1 MIAISADF
9 DPVHKG
15 HEELIRKGKE
25 IAIEKGS
32 KLVIYMNKGYS
43 ANHAPFFTPFEAR
56 KEMVL
61 ALGAD
66 KVIGVEGLHHRLV
79 LSYSV
84 PIRLAQMHE
93 DGVTDY
99 ITAADISLEEVKNY
113 AQPFIDEGNFLG
125 IPQDFPNRNVIRWY
139 AINEFLSRK
148 YNHRIDF
155 HLIGELTSPKNLNIP
170 DAPKKISGRF
180 IRKDILDNDLV
191 IRKEIRKLLPKTS
204 VEILEREIEKGTI
217 PGKRNMKLLKHK
229 MNTYSRSSLTNIAYL
244 NGKVIN
250 KIVEG
255 RFYKEDEE
263 SIWASFRR
271 AGYGPVMTRLSASC
285 IEEEVTKE
293 EVLKLMRKY
302 EKKGI
307 IPEGQT
313 IKKTIE
319 RAWYVAEEVDKG
331 SSAKEANEKFR
342 KRKNLNLNPLMT
354 LEAGLNLTKF
364 EAKKIHEGIE
374 AKIFVDK
381 DNKISCE
388 IKEKKIKIK
397 TNLKIPSKEV
407 SYLRYILDSRYIPV
421 SGKLIKNSR
430 NDFRVKITIHDE

>member
-15 HEELIRKGKE
+15 HQELIKKARE
-25 IAIEKGS
+25 IADEKDIEV
-32 KLVIYMNKGYS
+32 VIYMNKGYS

-56 KEMVL
+56 KEMAL

-66 KVIGVEGLHHRLV
+66 KVIGIEGLHHRLI

-84 PIRLAQMHE
+84 PIRLAKMHE

-113 AQPFIDEGNFLG
+113 AQRFINEGSFLG
-125 IPQDFPNRNVIRWY
+125 MPQDFPNRNVIRWY
-139 AINEFLSRK
+139 AINEFLSKKFNRK
-148 YNHRIDF
+148 IDF
-155 HLIGELTSPKNLNIP
+155 HLIPEVTQ
-170 DAPKKISGRF
+170 PKKISGRF
-180 IRKDILDNDLV
+180 IRKDILKNGLV
-191 IRKEIRKLLPKTS
+191 ISEDIRKLLPKTTI
-204 VEILEREIEKGTI
+204 EILEREIENGTI
-217 PGKRNMKLLKHK
+217 PGKRNMKVLKHK
-229 MNTYSRSSLTNIAYL
+229 MNTYSRSNLTNIAYL

-255 RFYKEDEE
+255 RFYKDDEE

-271 AGYGPVMTRLSASC
+271 ADYGPVMTRLAASC
-285 IEEEVTKE
+285 IEEEVTKD
-293 EVLKLMRKY
+293 EVLKLMRHY
-302 EKKGI
+302 EEKGV
-307 IPEGQT
+307 IPPEQNVDK
-313 IKKTIE
+313 IIE

-331 SSAKEANEKFR
+331 VPAKEANEKFR
-342 KRKNLNLNPLMT
+342 KKQNLKLNPLLS

-364 EAKKIHEGIE
+364 EAKKVHEGLD
-374 AKIFVDK
+374 AKIFIDK

-397 TNLKIPSKEV
+397 TNLKLPSKEV
-407 SYLRYILDSRYIPV
+407 TYLRYILDSRYIPV
-421 SGKLIKNSR
+421 SGELIKNKR
-430 NDFRVKITIHDE
+430 KKKKKKITIHNQ

>member
-15 HEELIRKGKE
+15 HQELIKKARE
-25 IAIEKGS
+25 IADEKDIEV
-32 KLVIYMNKGYS
+32 VIYMNKGYS

-56 KEMVL
+56 KEMAL

-66 KVIGVEGLHHRLV
+66 KVIGIEGLHHRLI

-84 PIRLAQMHE
+84 PIRLAKMHE

-113 AQPFIDEGNFLG
+113 AQRFINEGSFLG
-125 IPQDFPNRNVIRWY
+125 MPQDFPNRNVIRWY
-139 AINEFLSRK
+139 AINEFLSKKFNRK
-148 YNHRIDF
+148 IDF
-155 HLIGELTSPKNLNIP
+155 HLIPEVTQ
-170 DAPKKISGRF
+170 PKKISGRF
-180 IRKDILDNDLV
+180 IRKDILKNGLV
-191 IRKEIRKLLPKTS
+191 ISEDIRKLLPKTTI
-204 VEILEREIEKGTI
+204 EILEREIENGTI
-217 PGKRNMKLLKHK
+217 PGKRNMKVLKHK
-229 MNTYSRSSLTNIAYL
+229 MNTYSRSNLTNIAYL

-255 RFYKEDEE
+255 RFYKDDEE

-271 AGYGPVMTRLSASC
+271 ADYGPVMTRLAASC
-285 IEEEVTKE
+285 IEEEVTKD
-293 EVLKLMRKY
+293 EVLKLMRHY
-302 EKKGI
+302 EEKGV
-307 IPEGQT
+307 IPPEQNVDK
-313 IKKTIE
+313 IIE

-331 SSAKEANEKFR
+331 VPAKEANEKFR
-342 KRKNLNLNPLMT
+342 KKQNLKLNPLLS

-364 EAKKIHEGIE
+364 EAKKVHEGLD
-374 AKIFVDK
+374 AKIFIDK

-397 TNLKIPSKEV
+397 TNLKLPSKEV
-407 SYLRYILDSRYIPV
+407 TYLRYILDSRYIPV
-421 SGKLIKNSR
+421 SGELIKNKR
-430 NDFRVKITIHDE
+430 NDYRVKITIHNQ

>member
-15 HEELIRKGKE
+15 HEELIKKARE
-25 IAIEKGS
+25 IADEKGIEV
-32 KLVIYMNKGYS
+32 VIYMNKGYS

-56 KEMVL
+56 KEMAL

-66 KVIGVEGLHHRLV
+66 KVIGIEGLHHRLI

-84 PIRLAQMHE
+84 PIRLAKMQE

-113 AQPFIDEGNFLG
+113 AQRFINEGSFLG
-125 IPQDFPNRNVIRWY
+125 MPQDFPNRNVIRWY
-139 AINEFLSRK
+139 AINEFLSKKFNRK
-148 YNHRIDF
+148 IDF
-155 HLIGELTSPKNLNIP
+155 HLIPEVTH
-170 DAPKKISGRF
+170 PKKISGRF
-180 IRKDILDNDLV
+180 IRKDILKNDLV
-191 IRKEIRKLLPKTS
+191 LSKDIKKLLPETTI
-204 VEILEREIEKGTI
+204 EILEREIEKGTI
-217 PGKRNMKLLKHK
+217 PGKRNMKVLKHK
-229 MNTYSRSSLTNIAYL
+229 MNTYSRSNLTNIAYL

-255 RFYKEDEE
+255 RFYKDDEE

-271 AGYGPVMTRLSASC
+271 ADYGPVMTRLAASC
-285 IEEEVTKE
+285 IEEEVTKD
-293 EVLKLMRKY
+293 EVLKLMRHY
-302 EKKGI
+302 EEKGV
-307 IPEGQT
+307 IPPEQNVDK
-313 IKKTIE
+313 IIE

-331 SSAKEANEKFR
+331 VPAKEANEKFR
-342 KRKNLNLNPLMT
+342 KKQNLKLNPLLS

-364 EAKKIHEGIE
+364 EAKKVHEGLD
-374 AKIFVDK
+374 AKIFIDK

-397 TNLKIPSKEV
+397 TNLKLPSKEV
-407 SYLRYILDSRYIPV
+407 TYLRYILDSRYIPV
-421 SGKLIKNSR
+421 SGELIKNKR
-430 NDFRVKITIHDE
+430 NDYRVKITIHNQ

>member
-15 HEELIRKGKE
+15 HEELIKKARE
-25 IAIEKGS
+25 IADEKGIEV
-32 KLVIYMNKGYS
+32 VIYMNKGYS

-56 KEMVL
+56 KEMAL

-66 KVIGVEGLHHRLV
+66 KVIGIEGLHHRLI

-84 PIRLAQMHE
+84 PIRLAKMHE

-113 AQPFIDEGNFLG
+113 AQRFINEGSFLG
-125 IPQDFPNRNVIRWY
+125 MPQDFPNRNVIRWY
-139 AINEFLSRK
+139 AINEFLSKKFNRK
-148 YNHRIDF
+148 IDF
-155 HLIGELTSPKNLNIP
+155 HLIPEVTQ
-170 DAPKKISGRF
+170 PKKISGRF
-180 IRKDILDNDLV
+180 IRKDILKNGLV
-191 IRKEIRKLLPKTS
+191 ISEDIRKLLPKTTI
-204 VEILEREIEKGTI
+204 EILEREIENGTI
-217 PGKRNMKLLKHK
+217 PGKRNMKVLKHK
-229 MNTYSRSSLTNIAYL
+229 MNTYSRSNLTNIAYL

-255 RFYKEDEE
+255 RFYKDDEE

-271 AGYGPVMTRLSASC
+271 ADYGPVMTRLAASC
-285 IEEEVTKE
+285 IEEEVTKD
-293 EVLKLMRKY
+293 EVLKLMRHY
-302 EKKGI
+302 EEKGV
-307 IPEGQT
+307 IPPEQNVDK
-313 IKKTIE
+313 IIE

-331 SSAKEANEKFR
+331 VPAKEANEKFR
-342 KRKNLNLNPLMT
+342 KKQNLKLNPLLS

-364 EAKKIHEGIE
+364 EAKKVHEGLD
-374 AKIFVDK
+374 AKIFIDK

-397 TNLKIPSKEV
+397 TNLKLPSKEV
-407 SYLRYILDSRYIPV
+407 TYLRYILDSRYIPV
-421 SGKLIKNSR
+421 SGELIKNKR
-430 NDFRVKITIHDE
+430 NDYRVKITIHNQ

>member
-15 HEELIRKGKE
+15 HEELIKKARE
-25 IAIEKGS
+25 IADEKGIEV
-32 KLVIYMNKGYS
+32 VIYMNKGYS

-56 KEMVL
+56 KEMAL

-66 KVIGVEGLHHRLV
+66 KVIGIEGLHHRLI

-84 PIRLAQMHE
+84 PIRLAKMQE

-113 AQPFIDEGNFLG
+113 AQRFINEGSFLG
-125 IPQDFPNRNVIRWY
+125 MPQDFPNRNVIRWY
-139 AINEFLSRK
+139 AINEFLSKKFNRK
-148 YNHRIDF
+148 IDF
-155 HLIGELTSPKNLNIP
+155 HLIPEVTQ
-170 DAPKKISGRF
+170 PKKISGRF
-180 IRKDILDNDLV
+180 IRKDILKNGLV
-191 IRKEIRKLLPKTS
+191 ISEDIRKLLPKTTI
-204 VEILEREIEKGTI
+204 EILEREIENGTI
-217 PGKRNMKLLKHK
+217 PGKRNMKVLKHK
-229 MNTYSRSSLTNIAYL
+229 MNTYSRSNLTNIAYL

-255 RFYKEDEE
+255 RFYKDDEE

-271 AGYGPVMTRLSASC
+271 ADYGPVMTRLAASC
-285 IEEEVTKE
+285 IEEEVTKD
-293 EVLKLMRKY
+293 EVLKLMRHY
-302 EKKGI
+302 EEKGV
-307 IPEGQT
+307 IPPEQNVDK
-313 IKKTIE
+313 IIE

-331 SSAKEANEKFR
+331 VPAKEANEKFR
-342 KRKNLNLNPLMT
+342 KKQNLKLNPLLS

-364 EAKKIHEGIE
+364 EAKKVHEGLD
-374 AKIFVDK
+374 AKIFIDK

-397 TNLKIPSKEV
+397 TNLKLPSKEV
-407 SYLRYILDSRYIPV
+407 TYLRYILDSRYIPV
-421 SGKLIKNSR
+421 SGELIKNKR
-430 NDFRVKITIHDE
+430 NDYRVKITIHNQ

>member
-15 HEELIRKGKE
+15 HEELIKKARE
-25 IAIEKGS
+25 IADEKGIEV
-32 KLVIYMNKGYS
+32 VIYMNKGYS

-56 KEMVL
+56 KEMAL

-66 KVIGVEGLHHRLV
+66 KVIGIEGLHHRLI

-84 PIRLAQMHE
+84 PIRLAKMQE

-113 AQPFIDEGNFLG
+113 AQRFINEGSFLG
-125 IPQDFPNRNVIRWY
+125 MPQDFPNRNVIRWY
-139 AINEFLSRK
+139 AINEFLSKKFNRK
-148 YNHRIDF
+148 IDF
-155 HLIGELTSPKNLNIP
+155 HLIPEVTH
-170 DAPKKISGRF
+170 PKKISGRF
-180 IRKDILDNDLV
+180 IRKDILKNDLV
-191 IRKEIRKLLPKTS
+191 LSKDIKKLLPETTI
-204 VEILEREIEKGTI
+204 EILEREIEKGTI
-217 PGKRNMKLLKHK
+217 PGKRNMKVLKHK
-229 MNTYSRSSLTNIAYL
+229 MNTYSRSNLTNIAYL

-255 RFYKEDEE
+255 RFYKDDDE

-271 AGYGPVMTRLSASC
+271 ADYGPVMTRLAASC
-285 IEEEVTKE
+285 IEEEVTKD
-293 EVLKLMRKY
+293 EVLKLMRHY
-302 EKKGI
+302 EEKGV
-307 IPEGQT
+307 IPPEQNVDK
-313 IKKTIE
+313 IIE

-331 SSAKEANEKFR
+331 VPAKEANEKFR
-342 KRKNLNLNPLMT
+342 KKQNLKLNPLLS

-364 EAKKIHEGIE
+364 EAKKVHEGLD
-374 AKIFVDK
+374 AKIFIDK

-397 TNLKIPSKEV
+397 TNLKLPSKEV
-407 SYLRYILDSRYIPV
+407 TYLRYILDSRYIPV
-421 SGKLIKNSR
+421 SGELIKNKR
-430 NDFRVKITIHDE
+430 NDWRVKITIHDH

>member
-15 HEELIRKGKE
+15 HEELIRQARK
-25 IAIEKGS
+25 IADEKGIEVAVY
-32 KLVIYMNKGYS
+32 LNKGYS

-61 ALGAD
+61 QLGAD
-66 KVIGVEGLHHRLV
+66 KVIGVEGLHHRLI

-99 ITAADISLEEVKNY
+99 ITAADISLDEVKGY
-113 AQPFIDEGNFLG
+113 AERFIQEGSFLG
-125 IPQDFPNRNVIRWY
+125 MPQDFPNRNVIRWY
-139 AINEFLSRK
+139 AINEFLSKKFNRK
-148 YNHRIDF
+148 IDF
-155 HLIGELTSPKNLNIP
+155 HLIPEVTNPT
-170 DAPKKISGRF
+170 KISGRF
-180 IRKDILDNDLV
+180 IRKEILKNNLV
-191 IRKEIRKLLPKTS
+191 IMDDIKELLPETS
-204 VEILEREIEKGTI
+204 IEILEREIENGTI
-217 PGKRNMKLLKHK
+217 PGKRNMKVLKHK

-255 RFYKEDEE
+255 RFYKEDDE

-271 AGYGPVMTRLSASC
+271 GDYGPVMTRLAASC
-285 IEEEVTKE
+285 IEEEVTKD
-293 EVLKLMRKY
+293 EVLKLMRHY
-302 EKKGI
+302 EEKGV
-307 IPEGQT
+307 IPEEQNVDK
-313 IKKTIE
+313 IIE

-331 SSAKEANEKFR
+331 VPAKEANEKFR
-342 KRKNLNLNPLMT
+342 KRNDLQISPLMT

-364 EAKKIHEGIE
+364 EAKKVKEGLE

-381 DNKISCE
+381 DNQISCE

-397 TNLKIPSKEV
+397 TNLKLPSKEV
-407 SYLRYILDSRYIPV
+407 TYLRYILDSRYIPV
-421 SGKLIKNSR
+421 SGELIKNKR
-430 NDFRVKITIHDE
+430 NDWRVKITIHNH